1 MSGCLAYE
9 VGVAS
14 EVYSGLTLK
23 NIHLSLLP
31 GSPEHCKMLG
41 SWAFH

>member
-9 VGVAS
+9 VGVTS

-23 NIHLSLLP
+23 NLSLLP